1 MEPMIEDFS
10 QFCAEGAT
18 CREEMLPASDNVWL
32 RVVTFE
38 PPIPSPY
45 PKVVF
50 VPGWITL
57 PAAWKEVLLEMT
69 KDFKI
74 FYIETREKISSIV
87 KGKVPYTVE
96 ALGNDIV
103 RLVEYFG
110 IKENEYILFGSSLG
124 ATVILDSIRFLKNKP
139 RCAIVV
145 GPNAVFRIPR
155 AGKWVIHLTY
165 PGFYALVKP
174 LVKWYLRTF
183 RLDVKTDF
191 AQYKKYCDNLD
202 AADPWKLKKAALAF
216 SSYEIWPLLPEIKL
230 PVCIIGASKD
240 KLHEPENLKKMVAL
254 LPNATYMDFETN
266 QGTHSKEMVY
276 AVRKYLSEISH

>member
-1 MEPMIEDFS
+1 MKEDFS

-18 CREEMLPASDNVWL
+18 FREEMLPASENVFL

-38 PPIPSPY
+38 PPMPSSH

-57 PAAWKEVLLEMT
+57 PMAWKEVLLEMT

-74 FYIETREKISSIV
+74 FYIETREKISSVV

-103 RLVEYFG
+103 KLIEHFG
-110 IKENEYILFGSSLG
+110 LREKEYILFGSSLG
-124 ATVILDSIRFLKNKP
+124 ATVILDCIRFLQNKP
-139 RCAIVV
+139 LCAVV
-145 GPNAVFRIPR
+145 IGPNAVFRVPK

-216 SSYEIWPLLPEIKL
+216 SSYEIWPRLPEIQL

-254 LPNATYMDFETN
+254 LPKATYFDFETN
-266 QGTHSKEMVY
+266 QGTHSREMVHT
-276 AVRKYLSEISH
+276 VRKYLAELE